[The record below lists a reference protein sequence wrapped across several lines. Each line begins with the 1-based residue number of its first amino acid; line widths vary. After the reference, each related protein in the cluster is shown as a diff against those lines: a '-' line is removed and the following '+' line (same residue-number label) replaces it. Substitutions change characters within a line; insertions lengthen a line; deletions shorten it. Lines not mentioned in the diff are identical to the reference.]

1 MDWKGAFG
9 TMKIAALAR
18 VKDQF
23 SAYVRESQAS
33 PVIITR
39 NGKPVALLTGIRDE
53 DDLDSL
59 LLANNPRFLQILE
72 EARQR
77 VRQTGGMK
85 SGDFWKAVE
94 RRRKS
99 AHAKTP

>member
-1 MDWKGAFG
+1 
-9 TMKIAALAR
+9 MKIAALAK
-18 VKDQF
+18 VKDQL

-33 PVIITR
+33 PVIITK

-53 DDLDSL
+53 DNLDNL
-59 LLANNPRFLQILE
+59 PLANNPRFSQILE

-85 SGDFWKAVE
+85 SEAF
-94 RRRKS
+94 
-99 AHAKTP
+99 

>member
-1 MDWKGAFG
+1 
-9 TMKIAALAR
+9 MKIAALAT

-23 SAYVRESQAS
+23 SAYVQESQAS
-33 PVIITR
+33 PVIITK

-77 VRQTGGMK
+77 VRQTGGVK
-85 SGDFWKAVE
+85 NKDFWKNVE
-94 RRRKS
+94 QRRKAS
-99 AHAKTP
+99 PSGKSR